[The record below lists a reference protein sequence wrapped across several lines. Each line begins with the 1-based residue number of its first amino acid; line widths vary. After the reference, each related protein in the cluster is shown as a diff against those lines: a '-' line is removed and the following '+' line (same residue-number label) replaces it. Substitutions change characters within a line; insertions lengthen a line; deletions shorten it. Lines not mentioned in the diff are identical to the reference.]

1 MPNYK
6 NKKNNLEGLLVE
18 NLKKN
23 AEIMHSTFLRTIN
36 SAVISLFWEIGS
48 RINTNLKN
56 KSSDDGGKFEISLIS
71 DHLIPFFGAYMTQE
85 NLLLM
90 KRFAAQCNEA
100 TMTEIS
106 YFTNWQYVPILLDLE
121 HNDAWIYYVHY
132 IHKESLSPEQLQR
145 KIKTHS
151 FKILDKDNPQDRIIS
166 LMLNE
171 SKAFHQNTLNLYFGE
186 ITGGMFQ
193 NLFEPK
199 LESKLNF
206 DSLLKEQ
213 KPDLELTLQIY
224 ASILEF
230 QSRYNYILNNL
241 FNGFC
246 YGIGDEIIRVATIFN
261 TQVTDSL
268 LDHCIAELGENFP
281 SIFNRGH
288 LLDCLKFAEHFK
300 EQELRNEIKQIVS
313 WPFIKILN
321 KIDSI
326 DMQLIIAKGVFHE
339 GISIEELKKMIVEG
353 SFDYESIKNSHSKEM
368 TNKNSGEVEKTK
380 SRNSTLTVTKEVH
393 ELRISSKS
401 DVNRNIF
408 KNPDILKFLGEH

>member
-1 MPNYK
+1 MPTNK

-56 KSSDDGGKFEISLIS
+56 KSSDDEGKFEIGLIS
-71 DHLIPFFGAYMTQE
+71 DRLIPVFGAYMTQE

-90 KRFAAQCNEA
+90 TRFATQCNEA
-100 TMTEIS
+100 TMREIS
-106 YFTNWQYVPILLDLE
+106 HFTNWKYVPILLDLE

-132 IHKESLSPEQLQR
+132 LHKESLSPEQLQR
-145 KIKTHS
+145 NIKTHS
-151 FKILDKDNPQDRIIS
+151 FKTLDRENPQDRMIF

-171 SKAFHQNTLNLYFGE
+171 SKLFHQNTLNLYFGE

-199 LESKLNF
+199 LESKLSF
-206 DSLLKEQ
+206 DSLLKE
-213 KPDLELTLQIY
+213 KKTDLELTLQIY
-224 ASILEF
+224 SSILEF

-261 TQVTDSL
+261 TPVTDSL
-268 LDHCIAELGENFP
+268 LDHCIAELGEDFP

-288 LLDCLKFAEHFK
+288 LLDCLKFAEQFK
-300 EQELRNEIKQIVS
+300 EREQRNKLKQTVS
-313 WPFIKILN
+313 WPYIKILN
-321 KIDSI
+321 KIDST
-326 DMQLIIAKGVFHE
+326 DMQLFIAKEVFNE

-353 SFDYESIKNSHSKEM
+353 SFDYESTKNSHSKKM
-368 TNKNSGEVEKTK
+368 TVKNSGNVEKTK
-380 SRNSTLTVTKEVH
+380 SRNSTITVSKEVH
-393 ELRISSKS
+393 ELMISSKS
-401 DVNRNIF
+401 DMNRNIF
-408 KNPDILKFLGEH
+408 KNPDILKFLEAQ